1 MCVTC
6 HPSPAFPVRCVSF
19 FSSSA
24 AALVYHGPVKSFPYS
39 CAGFT
44 RILFA
49 VSIALATPTPSSG
62 RDRMPL
68 SSVVKIYSTI
78 QRQDYAMPW
87 QAQSPIQAA
96 GTGFVVSKR
105 RILTNA
111 HVVSDAKFIEIQLH
125 DEASRFRAFVKYIA
139 HDCDLALLEL
149 EDPSQLDDMPAVKL
163 SEYLPRLNDEVS
175 VIGYP
180 IGGARLSVT
189 KGVVSRV
196 DYSTYSHSGVDQHL
210 VIQVD
215 AAINPGNSGGP
226 VVFNGKIVGMAFRG
240 LMNAENI
247 GYAIPVPVIKRFLT
261 DVHDGIY
268 NGYPELGVATMRLRN
283 KALREDLVMP
293 TDLSGVAV
301 FYVDPF
307 GSGTGILEPED
318 VLCSIDGNRIQ
329 NDGTTLVDGTVV
341 EFAELLERKQWGQ
354 SISLEIWRD
363 GMRKDVKVPLTNQLD
378 PFIFRNNYDE
388 KPRYF
393 ILGGLVFS
401 PLSKDFLSA
410 AQLDPN
416 SPRTQKIYYYT
427 IFSKFDGLIAGRD
440 EFVALISILPHQVNS
455 YCNAFVPGIV
465 SEVNGKAVRDLRDLK
480 EACTAEGTRFHVFS
494 FEGTT
499 ERLVIDADAAE
510 KAEPLLL
517 EQYGVPARER
527 L

>member
-1 MCVTC
+1 MK
-6 HPSPAFPVRCVSF
+6 R
-19 FSSSA
+19 
-24 AALVYHGPVKSFPYS
+24 LPYS
-39 CAGFT
+39 FSGFS
-44 RILFA
+44 RILLA
-49 VSIALATPTPSSG
+49 VGIALSASMPSSG
-62 RDRMPL
+62 RDRIPL

-87 QAQSPIQAA
+87 QSQSPIQAA
-96 GTGFVVSKR
+96 GTGFVVAKR
-105 RILTNA
+105 KILTNA
-111 HVVSDAKFIEIQLH
+111 HVVSDAKFIEIQLR
-125 DEASRFRAFVKYIA
+125 DDPSRFRAFVKYTA

-149 EDPSQLDDMPAVKL
+149 EDPSNLDDMPSVRL

-226 VVFNGKIVGMAFRG
+226 VVFKGKIVGMAFQG

-247 GYAIPVPVIKRFLT
+247 GYAIPVPVIKRFLA
-261 DVHDGIY
+261 DIEDGIY
-268 NGYPELGVATMRLRN
+268 NGYPELGVGTMRLRN
-283 KALREDLVMP
+283 SALRKDLAMP
-293 TDLSGVAV
+293 TDLSGVAI
-301 FYVDPF
+301 FFVDPF
-307 GSGTGILEPED
+307 GSAKGILEPKD
-318 VLCSIDGNRIQ
+318 VLCSIDGHRIK
-329 NDGTTLVDGTVV
+329 NDGTITVDGTVV

-354 SISLEIWRD
+354 SISLELWRD
-363 GMRKDVKVPLTNQLD
+363 GKSENIVVPLANQAD
-378 PFIFRNNYDE
+378 PFAFRNNYDE

-401 PLSKDFLSA
+401 PLSKGFLVA

-416 SPRTQKIYYYT
+416 SPRTQQLYYYSL
-427 IFSKFDGLIAGRD
+427 FAKFDELIAGRD

-465 SEVNGKAVRDLRDLK
+465 SEANGKAIRNLRELAG
-480 EACTAEGTRFHVFS
+480 ACKSDGTRFHVFR
-494 FEGTT
+494 FEGTD

-510 KAEPLLL
+510 RAEPGLLR
-517 EQYGVPARER
+517 QYGVPKRER